1 MLDNL
6 TEELVKRVIK
16 KCPDQVIGILSFDT
30 TINEWIIYEYNN
42 FILKEKRKE
51 NKRRIK
57 IRKKFNNGRIII
69 ILESPHVDEFEKKFI
84 GPALGETGKQI
95 DDKFVSKFNNF
106 LQANKTNVNLKYKKY
121 EIILMNSIQ
130 YETSLG
136 CVTNIYRDRVWLTLW
151 SNKSIRRS
159 FRRRIKKYEANII
172 INLCTNG
179 SNEYEPIIPEKKL
192 INFRFID
199 AINLGMKQDIY
210 GNLKLTDNIIFD
222 RKYTS
227 GSSLSGKKY
236 KLKYFTQTLLDSL
249 KLNTIN
255 IEDNHPSCWGR
266 IDSNFKLL

>member
-57 IRKKFNNGRIII
+57 IRK
-69 ILESPHVDEFEKKFI
+69 
-84 GPALGETGKQI
+84 
-95 DDKFVSKFNNF
+95 KFNNF

-159 FRRRIKKYEANII
+159 FRRRIKKYEADII

-179 SNEYEPIIPEKKL
+179 SHEYEPIIPEKKL